1 MTEMRTMVTFEDF
14 TKQYQVS
21 KTLRFE
27 LIPQG
32 KTLENMKRDG
42 IISVDRQRNEDYQK
56 AKGILDKLYKYIL
69 DFTMETVVIDW
80 EALATA
86 TEEFRKSKDKKTY
99 EKVQSKIR
107 TALLEHVKKQKVGTE
122 DLFKGMYGRSV
133 SCLSGNQID

>member
-1 MTEMRTMVTFEDF
+1 MVTFENF

-32 KTLENMKRDG
+32 KTLDNMKRDG

-80 EALATA
+80 A
-86 TEEFRKSKDKKTY
+86 
-99 EKVQSKIR
+99 
-107 TALLEHVKKQKVGTE
+107 
-122 DLFKGMYGRSV
+122 
-133 SCLSGNQID
+133 

>member
-1 MTEMRTMVTFEDF
+1 MRNVVTFENF

-32 KTLENMKRDG
+32 KTLDNMKRDG

-80 EALATA
+80 A
-86 TEEFRKSKDKKTY
+86 
-99 EKVQSKIR
+99 
-107 TALLEHVKKQKVGTE
+107 
-122 DLFKGMYGRSV
+122 
-133 SCLSGNQID
+133 

>member
-1 MTEMRTMVTFEDF
+1 MVTFENF

-42 IISVDRQRNEDYQK
+42 IISVDRQRNDDYQK

-69 DFTMETVVIDW
+69 DSTMETAVIDW
-80 EALATA
+80 EELA
-86 TEEFRKSKDKKTY
+86 
-99 EKVQSKIR
+99 
-107 TALLEHVKKQKVGTE
+107 
-122 DLFKGMYGRSV
+122 
-133 SCLSGNQID
+133 